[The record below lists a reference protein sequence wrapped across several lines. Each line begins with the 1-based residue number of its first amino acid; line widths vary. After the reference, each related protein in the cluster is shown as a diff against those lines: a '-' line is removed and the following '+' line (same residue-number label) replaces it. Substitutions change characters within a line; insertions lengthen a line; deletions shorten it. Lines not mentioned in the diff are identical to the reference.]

1 MSDIIVRTPGRN
13 KDMYTFSFKIRIASS
28 VEAGT
33 LCVLKLS
40 NVPSIS
46 KKTALMSL
54 VFGESFLVDS

>member
-1 MSDIIVRTPGRN
+1 MSDIIIRASGRN
-13 KDMYTFSFKIRIASS
+13 KTCIPLSFKIRIASS
-28 VEAGT
+28 VEVGT

>member
-1 MSDIIVRTPGRN
+1 MP
-13 KDMYTFSFKIRIASS
+13 FSFRILMASS
-28 VEAGT
+28 VEVET

-40 NVPSIS
+40 RVPSIS